1 MLTPST
7 LTFAFFKAILSTTW
21 STKGLIQYASWT
33 TCYIVFIDDF
43 RLARGRRERGGASYR
58 EERRNRGWFVFVQ
71 NAKWAVFDFVA
82 AIEEDKKEK

>member
-1 MLTPST
+1 MVH
-7 LTFAFFKAILSTTW
+7 
-21 STKGLIQYASWT
+21 KGTNTIRFVDDVLHRIHRRFP
-33 TCYIVFIDDF
+33 TCT
-43 RLARGRRERGGASYR
+43 GEKGEGGASYR